1 MTRPRAQASIPSFAR
16 AWVRGFP
23 GLSKRTAGLK
33 SLGGTPTKSDIAQS
47 GLSILKHLFSYS
59 GHSKTNIATCQG
71 AICKVFSPATK
82 SNLVYTWVS
91 CLPFLTATIVLH
103 QWPTTTLYRHTR
115 GSAWRQRPSHA
126 HTQPLPGFESRQA
139 PARLRRPP
147 CHCHDSDEV
156 QMVLPLHCRQ
166 TTPYGQTY
174 NSV

>member
-59 GHSKTNIATCQG
+59 GHSKTNIAACQG

-82 SNLVYTWVS
+82 SILVYTWVS
-91 CLPFLTATIVLH
+91 CLPFLTATVVLH
-103 QWPTTTLYRHTR
+103 QYPTTTHTWQCLAATAVACTHPTFAR
-115 GSAWRQRPSHA
+115 IRIPPSACPIETPA
-126 HTQPLPGFESRQA
+126 LPLP
-139 PARLRRPP
+139 
-147 CHCHDSDEV
+147 
-156 QMVLPLHCRQ
+156 
-166 TTPYGQTY
+166 
-174 NSV
+174 